1 MKFVFDIMSNLF
13 FSIEQDADVPD
24 ENDSRYF
31 GASRPTGIQTYY
43 TSRRRGRWKRNAG
56 FGTSR
61 TGCQQGSG
69 KPSPGRKR
77 HNQFITGNIDIE
89 MKQT

>member
-1 MKFVFDIMSNLF
+1 MYLILCQII
-13 FSIEQDADVPD
+13 FSIDQDADVPD
-24 ENDSRYF
+24 ENDSGHF
-31 GASRPTGIQTYY
+31 GASRPTGLQTYH

-56 FGTSR
+56 FGTSG

-89 MKQT
+89 KKQT